1 MAERVVA
8 IHQPN
13 YLPWIGYF
21 HKIHRSDV
29 FVLLDDAEYS
39 ARSWINRNKI
49 RTPDGWSWLTVP
61 TGSSSEPIHDVKI
74 RESGDWRET
83 HRKSFQMNYGKAAHY
98 DEFADVLDD
107 VYETEWTSL
116 MDLNVRLLRDICQ
129 HVSIEFEFVRSS
141 SLDVDTTGTERLVDI
156 CGAVDGTR
164 YLSGQGA
171 DGYMEPEQF
180 AEAGL
185 DLEYQSFEHPTYE
198 QRFGEFVPN
207 LSFVD
212 AVLNVGSDEAHDLV
226 TSL

>member
-1 MAERVVA
+1 MTDVTVA

-49 RTPDGWSWLTVP
+49 KTPDGWSWLTVP
-61 TGSSSEPIHDVKI
+61 VGSSDEAIRDVEI
-74 RESGDWRET
+74 PSNDWRTT
-83 HRKSFQMNYGKAAHY
+83 HLKSFQHNYGNANYY
-98 DEFADVLDD
+98 DEFADVLED
-107 VYETEWTSL
+107 VYATEWAL
-116 MDLNVRLLRDICQ
+116 LAELNVRLLEEICR
-129 HVSIEFEFVRSS
+129 HVSIEFEFVKSS
-141 SLDVDTTGTERLVDI
+141 TLDVETTGTERLVEI
-156 CGAVDGTR
+156 CQEVGASR

-171 DGYMEPEQF
+171 DGYMEDELF
-180 AEAGL
+180 ADAGI

-212 AVLNVGSDEAHDLV
+212 AVLNVGADQAHDLV